1 MPAAIWACVCGLLLG
16 TASASWA
23 VHPHV
28 VGLIGLAG
36 LVISSRRRTAWRVLG
51 IGLLALGGGAW
62 LTSAHE
68 PVAPAAV
75 EMASTFPRCSI
86 TGRVLEHAGEL
97 GTLVAVARAECSGW
111 ETVPGLGSV
120 IFEPLDHEPG
130 SNIRAEGWLRRL
142 TSETFDAAR
151 ARTGAIVAFEAS
163 RVELQSGPA
172 GLGRVA
178 ARFRKG
184 LASATAGLDVQ
195 KGALVRGLTIGDTSD
210 ISPVTEEHFR
220 RSGLAHLLA
229 VSGSNVAIVLGAV
242 IFLAARLSLAAR
254 VVLCAAGLCFFV
266 AVVGPEPSVLRA
278 ATMGALGL
286 VGVLGG
292 RPTEPLQTLGL
303 ALALLL
309 VARPQMAES
318 VGLQLSAAATAGLVL
333 WTRPLAGLLQRRL
346 PGPLAFAIAVP
357 VAAQTAVLPI
367 LAGVF
372 GQISLV
378 APGAN
383 LLALPAVAPVTI
395 VGLLAGALGSIVP
408 QAGSVLAAL
417 TEPFA
422 TWILWVARVTGS
434 WEGAAV
440 DCPRWMGWVLAAPV
454 VVAALLALGRDARVR
469 ED

>member
-1 MPAAIWACVCGLLLG
+1 M
-16 TASASWA
+16 
-23 VHPHV
+23 
-28 VGLIGLAG
+28 
-36 LVISSRRRTAWRVLG
+36 
-51 IGLLALGGGAW
+51 
-62 LTSAHE
+62 TSAHE

-75 EMASTFPRCSI
+75 EIASNFPRCSI
-86 TGRVLEHAGEL
+86 SGRILEHAGEL
-97 GTLVAVARAECSGW
+97 GTVVAVARAECSGW
-111 ETVPGLGSV
+111 GTLPGLGPV

-130 SNIRAEGWLRRL
+130 SKIRAEGWLRRL

-151 ARTGAIVAFEAS
+151 ARTGALVAFES
-163 RVELQSGPA
+163 SQIELEGPPT

-184 LASATAGLDVQ
+184 LAAATTSLDFE

-242 IFLAARLSLAAR
+242 ILLAGRLSLVAR
-254 VVLCAAGLCFFV
+254 VLLCGAALSFFV

-286 VGVLGG
+286 VGVVAG
-292 RPTEPLQTLGL
+292 RPTEPLQALGL
-303 ALALLL
+303 ALTLLL
-309 VARPQMAES
+309 VARPHMAQS
-318 VGLQLSAAATAGLVL
+318 VGLQLSAAATAGLIL
-333 WTRPLAGLLQRRL
+333 WTRPLAGVLQRRL
-346 PGPLAFAIAVP
+346 PGPLAFAVAVP

-395 VGLLAGALGSIVP
+395 VGLLAGAFGSAVT
-408 QAGSVLAAL
+408 QAGNALAAL

-422 TWILWVARVTGS
+422 TWILWVARVAGS

-454 VVAALLALGRDARVR
+454 AVAAVVSVGRDARVR